1 MSIPLTPRRTHQRNA
16 PATLSIAAR
25 VSSRM
30 RIPRVLVHHPVLFG
44 DRNYL
49 RALRAAEMAAWD
61 AGFPVTEADLY
72 LEQE

>member
-1 MSIPLTPRRTHQRNA
+1 
-16 PATLSIAAR
+16 
-25 VSSRM
+25 M
-30 RIPRVLVHHPVLFG
+30 RIPRVLEHHPVLAG